1 MIRRPK
7 NHPMLTSTANCEQT
21 AGFVPV
27 ASGGDGDII
36 QYWYVGYNPPGMKS
50 LWLIKA
56 LILSLCEYSLY

>member
-36 QYWYVGYNPPGMKS
+36 QYWYVGYNPSGDEIIVAHQGTDPELM
-50 LWLIKA
+50 
-56 LILSLCEYSLY
+56 